1 MSDEL
6 DRADVGR
13 VLAGDV
19 EAFSGIVQRWQRPL
33 VNLAWRFCHDR
44 DRAEEMAQEAFLR
57 AYRGLRHWRGDGA
70 FSSWLF
76 ALALNVY
83 RTALGRLPERD
94 APEEMLARLTA
105 ADDVAAD
112 AESREREREVR
123 RAVRTLPA
131 RYREA
136 LVLFYFCE
144 MDLAA
149 AASRL
154 GVPEGTLKARLHRGR
169 AMLRQRLHVV
179 GPRGVVVEAL

>member
-1 MSDEL
+1 
-6 DRADVGR
+6 
-13 VLAGDV
+13 
-19 EAFSGIVQRWQRPL
+19 
-33 VNLAWRFCHDR
+33 
-44 DRAEEMAQEAFLR
+44 
-57 AYRGLRHWRGDGA
+57 
-70 FSSWLF
+70 
-76 ALALNVY
+76 
-83 RTALGRLPERD
+83 
-94 APEEMLARLTA
+94 MLARLTA

>member
-33 VNLAWRFCHDR
+33 VNLAWRFSHDH

-57 AYRGLRHWRGDGA
+57 AFRGLRRWRGDGV

-76 ALALNVY
+76 ALALNSY
-83 RTALGRLPERD
+83 RTALRRLPERG
-94 APEEMLARLTA
+94 APEELLAGLTA
-105 ADDVAAD
+105 SDDVAA
-112 AESREREREVR
+112 ATESRERGRAVR
-123 RAVRTLPA
+123 RAVRTLPK

-136 LVLFYFCE
+136 LILFYFCE
-144 MDLAA
+144 MNLAA

-169 AMLRQRLHVV
+169 ALLSRRLGSVA
-179 GPRGVVVEAL
+179 PRATVAEVL